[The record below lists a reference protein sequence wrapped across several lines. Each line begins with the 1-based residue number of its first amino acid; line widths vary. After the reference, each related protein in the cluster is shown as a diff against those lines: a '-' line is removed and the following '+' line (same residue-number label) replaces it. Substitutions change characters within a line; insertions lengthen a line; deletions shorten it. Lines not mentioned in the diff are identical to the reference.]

1 MRLSQDYI
9 KKLVKFAVIGAL
21 GSVINLAIL
30 FILTNYFHLFYVTSE
45 IIAIIIVFVFNYNGN
60 IIMKNIEIRN

>member
-1 MRLSQDYI
+1 MRLSQDYV